1 RGTAPGLQESAFF
14 RPGREAWGLGAHL
27 ALVRIDRE
35 TGTPTPEK
43 LVLVDDCGVV
53 INPMILN
60 VQIHGGVA
68 QGLGEAFREQML
80 FGDAGEVLTG
90 SLMNYAVQHAGDMP
104 QLTLGETVTPNPFIP
119 LGVKGVGVAGCN
131 GTPPAVANAVIDAL
145 AQ

>member
-1 RGTAPGLQESAFF
+1 MKVYWRYIAAAAYGGNVPRGTELGLQETVFF
-14 RPGREAWGLGAHL
+14 DPKREAWGFGAHL

-35 TGTPTPEK
+35 TGTPTLEK

-60 VQIHGGVA
+60 GQIHGGVA

-90 SLMNYAVQHAGDMP
+90 SVMNYAGRRAGDTP
-104 QLTLGETVTPNPFIP
+104 QLILGET
-119 LGVKGVGVAGCN
+119 
-131 GTPPAVANAVIDAL
+131 GT
-145 AQ
+145 